1 MSFSFRQFRGFAAAA
16 CLCGFFSAQAVQITP
31 TSYTF
36 IPGTKQ
42 GTYSYVDETGVQ
54 LIDGE
59 YGTVHLLNQSLAVPY
74 LGWMAEHVT
83 IDFEFAQV
91 NTFNEVTVSA
101 LQNWLGNIVL
111 PDVYLNTSVDGV
123 TWTPVAS
130 LITPEA
136 FQNNYTKQLLTLS
149 GLDVTTKYL
158 QVQLKR
164 NVNGPWIFTDE
175 ILFAGIVLD
184 TQLTGSSTAV
194 PDGGSSAALLGL
206 ALAGLSCFR
215 RKK

>member
-1 MSFSFRQFRGFAAAA
+1 MSFGLRHFRGAMAAA

-36 IPGTKQ
+36 VPGARQ
-42 GTYSYVDETGVQ
+42 GSYSYADETGVQ
-54 LIDGE
+54 LIDGK
-59 YGTVHLLNQSLAVPY
+59 YGSAYLVDQSYADPY
-74 LGWMAEHVT
+74 VGWMAEHVT
-83 IDFEFAQV
+83 INFQFAEV
-91 NTFNEVTVSA
+91 TTFNQVTVSA
-101 LQNWLGNIVL
+101 LQKWLGNIVL

-123 TWTPVAS
+123 RWTAVAS
-130 LITPEA
+130 LITPEIW
-136 FQNNYTKQLLTLS
+136 QNDYAKKLLTLS

-158 QVQLKR
+158 QVELKR
-164 NVNGPWIFTDE
+164 NDKGPWIFTDE

-184 TQLTGSSTAV
+184 TQLTASSIAV

-206 ALAGLSCFR
+206 ALAGLSCFC